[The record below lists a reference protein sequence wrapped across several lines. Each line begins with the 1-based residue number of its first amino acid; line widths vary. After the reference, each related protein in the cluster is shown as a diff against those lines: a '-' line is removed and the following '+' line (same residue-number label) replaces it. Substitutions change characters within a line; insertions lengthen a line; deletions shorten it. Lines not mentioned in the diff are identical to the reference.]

1 MKNKLVK
8 KNMTRFDYRARRL
21 GIAGLLLLTI
31 TLGVGLPVLSSLS
44 NTNKTL
50 TQDINVIENQNDDS
64 LSQTKVE
71 RK

>member
-21 GIAGLLLLTI
+21 GLAGLLLLTI

-44 NTNKTL
+44 NANRAL
-50 TQDINVIENQNDDS
+50 TQDITLIENQNDDA
-64 LSQTKVE
+64 LNQNKVE